1 MMPRMRMK
9 QSSSHGYTLT
19 RVARQCHASARHQRY
34 FLLIRFCVFIIAG
47 ISYGADWTTQDQDR
61 LFFTRVRFRTFTI
74 ARRPEECAEYNTALQ
89 SNNLRTVVKTLP
101 IGKRS
106 LGEKGQGDSNRGVT
120 FHFARLTFAMSRR
133 RGAKRRG
140 NRKRAKPA
148 CDGRLD
154 RAVRRHAASYQSMKI
169 RQRKPSGV
177 SRRVN
182 LAERVTPT
190 TAKSNNATISAYHAD
205 TRRITGAMSVDC
217 IKVNATTPDAAMSI
231 QTTVLVLMP
240 SNVAV
245 QRPEGR
251 RAAPPPRVCS
261 ATAY

>member
-1 MMPRMRMK
+1 
-9 QSSSHGYTLT
+9 
-19 RVARQCHASARHQRY
+19 
-34 FLLIRFCVFIIAG
+34 
-47 ISYGADWTTQDQDR
+47 
-61 LFFTRVRFRTFTI
+61 
-74 ARRPEECAEYNTALQ
+74 
-89 SNNLRTVVKTLP
+89 
-101 IGKRS
+101 
-106 LGEKGQGDSNRGVT
+106 
-120 FHFARLTFAMSRR
+120 MSRR

-190 TAKSNNATISAYHAD
+190 TAKSNNGTISAYHAD

-217 IKVNATTPDAAMSI
+217 IKVNATAPDAGMRI
-231 QTTVLVLMP
+231 QTPWQVIMHLNMCGH
-240 SNVAV
+240 
-245 QRPEGR
+245 R
-251 RAAPPPRVCS
+251 
-261 ATAY
+261 